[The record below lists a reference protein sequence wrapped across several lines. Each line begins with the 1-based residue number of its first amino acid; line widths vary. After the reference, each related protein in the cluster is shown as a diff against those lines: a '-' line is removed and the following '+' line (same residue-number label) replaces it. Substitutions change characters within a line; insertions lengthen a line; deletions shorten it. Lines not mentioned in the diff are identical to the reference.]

1 MRALSWTVRRSTCV
15 PFIVC
20 GYICIYKYVFL
31 LLTPIQENGVK
42 EEGEGQGE
50 GAPDS
55 FPQGPPD
62 AVSPTPG
69 LREDDDDPLLE
80 EGEVDMR
87 AMMVAGGVMEFEL
100 LRLPPQS
107 KTVGAWTFQQGG
119 RGKVVCI
126 LASRLFT
133 HVRMHTMLCVWDW
146 TCYIRNVCNSLCS
159 PILPPPLPLP
169 SSTH

>member
-1 MRALSWTVRRSTCV
+1 MCRSTCL

-20 GYICIYKYVFL
+20 RYICICEYEFL

-42 EEGEGQGE
+42 EEGVGQGE

-55 FPQGPPD
+55 SPHGQLD

-69 LREDDDDPLLE
+69 LGEDDDDPLLE

-107 KTVGAWTFQQGG
+107 KTVGPWTFQQGG
-119 RGKVVCI
+119 GEEEVAGQGCVGVVLLQCEGG
-126 LASRLFT
+126 A
-133 HVRMHTMLCVWDW
+133 
-146 TCYIRNVCNSLCS
+146 
-159 PILPPPLPLP
+159 
-169 SSTH
+169 

>member
-1 MRALSWTVRRSTCV
+1 MCRSTCV
-15 PFIVC
+15 PLIVC
-20 GYICIYKYVFL
+20 RYICIYKYVFL

-42 EEGEGQGE
+42 EEGEWQGE

-55 FPQGPPD
+55 SPQGPPD

-69 LREDDDDPLLE
+69 LGEDDDDPLLE

-100 LRLPPQS
+100 LRLTPQS

-126 LASRLFT
+126 LASHLFT
-133 HVRMHTMLCVWDW
+133 HVRMHTMCESCMRDVLCLGLHMLHQKCVQL
-146 TCYIRNVCNSLCS
+146 SL
-159 PILPPPLPLP
+159 
-169 SSTH
+169 

>member
-1 MRALSWTVRRSTCV
+1 MRALSWTVCRSTCV

-20 GYICIYKYVFL
+20 RYVCKYVFL
-31 LLTPIQENGVK
+31 LLTPIQKNGVK
-42 EEGEGQGE
+42 EEGEWQGE

-55 FPQGPPD
+55 SSQGPPD

-69 LREDDDDPLLE
+69 LGEDDDDPLLE

-107 KTVGAWTFQQGG
+107 KTVGSWTFQQGG
-119 RGKVVCI
+119 RGRRRGRGKV
-126 LASRLFT
+126 ASLHHTLSRMYTMCESCMQDVMFITDEGNHRLPKC
-133 HVRMHTMLCVWDW
+133 L
-146 TCYIRNVCNSLCS
+146 L
-159 PILPPPLPLP
+159 
-169 SSTH
+169 

>member
-1 MRALSWTVRRSTCV
+1 MCRSTCL

-20 GYICIYKYVFL
+20 RYICICKYVCISI
-31 LLTPIQENGVK
+31 TNPIQENGVK

-55 FPQGPPD
+55 SPQGQPD

-69 LREDDDDPLLE
+69 LGEDDDDSLLE

-107 KTVGAWTFQQGG
+107 KTVGPWTFQQGG
-119 RGKVVCI
+119 RGRRRGSQGSVHPCI
-126 LASRLFT
+126 TPFS
-133 HVRMHTMLCVWDW
+133 HMYTMCESCMQDVMCL
-146 TCYIRNVCNSLCS
+146 
-159 PILPPPLPLP
+159 
-169 SSTH
+169 H

>member
-1 MRALSWTVRRSTCV
+1 MPI

-20 GYICIYKYVFL
+20 RYICICKYVFL

-55 FPQGPPD
+55 SPQGQPD
-62 AVSPTPG
+62 AVPPPLG
-69 LREDDDDPLLE
+69 LGEDDDDPLLE

-107 KTVGAWTFQQGG
+107 KTAGPWTFQQGG
-119 RGKVVCI
+119 WGRRRGRQGCVHPCI
-126 LASRLFT
+126 TLFT
-133 HVRMHTMLCVWDW
+133 HVH
-146 TCYIRNVCNSLCS
+146 NV
-159 PILPPPLPLP
+159 
-169 SSTH
+169 

>member
-1 MRALSWTVRRSTCV
+1 MCRSTCL

-20 GYICIYKYVFL
+20 RYICICKYVFL

-55 FPQGPPD
+55 SPQVQPD
-62 AVSPTPG
+62 AVSPPPG
-69 LREDDDDPLLE
+69 LGEDDDDPLLE

-107 KTVGAWTFQQGG
+107 KTVGLWGGGGGAVGGGGARLRASLHHTF
-119 RGKVVCI
+119 
-126 LASRLFT
+126 SP
-133 HVRMHTMLCVWDW
+133 MYTMCESCMQDVMCL
-146 TCYIRNVCNSLCS
+146 
-159 PILPPPLPLP
+159 
-169 SSTH
+169 H

>member
-1 MRALSWTVRRSTCV
+1 MCRSTCL

-20 GYICIYKYVFL
+20 RYICICQYVFL

-42 EEGEGQGE
+42 EEGEGE

-55 FPQGPPD
+55 SPQVQPD
-62 AVSPTPG
+62 AVSPTLG
-69 LREDDDDPLLE
+69 LGEDDDDPLLE

-107 KTVGAWTFQQGG
+107 KTVGPWTFQQGG
-119 RGKVVCI
+119 WGTRRGGARLRASLHHTFHTCAQCVKVAC
-126 LASRLFT
+126 
-133 HVRMHTMLCVWDW
+133 RMSCVF
-146 TCYIRNVCNSLCS
+146 IRNVCNSL
-159 PILPPPLPLP
+159 
-169 SSTH
+169 

>member
-1 MRALSWTVRRSTCV
+1 MLDEDTHTHTQTHTYTRTC
-15 PFIVC
+15 
-20 GYICIYKYVFL
+20 ICKYVFL

-55 FPQGPPD
+55 SPQVHSD

-69 LREDDDDPLLE
+69 VEEDDDDPLLE

-107 KTVGAWTFQQGG
+107 KTVGPWTFQQGG
-119 RGKVVCI
+119 
-126 LASRLFT
+126 
-133 HVRMHTMLCVWDW
+133 
-146 TCYIRNVCNSLCS
+146 
-159 PILPPPLPLP
+159 
-169 SSTH
+169 

>member
-1 MRALSWTVRRSTCV
+1 MYMS
-15 PFIVC
+15 VC
-20 GYICIYKYVFL
+20 IL

-55 FPQGPPD
+55 SPQGEPD
-62 AVSPTPG
+62 AVSPPPG
-69 LREDDDDPLLE
+69 LGEDDDDPLLE

-107 KTVGAWTFQQGG
+107 KTVGPWTFQQGG
-119 RGKVVCI
+119 RGRRRGRQGCVHPCI
-126 LASRLFT
+126 TLFT
-133 HVRMHTMLCVWDW
+133 HVH
-146 TCYIRNVCNSLCS
+146 NV
-159 PILPPPLPLP
+159 
-169 SSTH
+169 